1 MKRICAWCK
10 KDLGSSGTFDGT
22 GDAPITH
29 GMCGDCARKTLSFK
43 AKPLRSFLDQFSKPV
58 FLMNSEGRIVTG
70 DAIGFSFLQK
80 KPEEVENEL
89 AGDAFGCRYANLPGG
104 CGNTVHCK
112 TCTIRITVMDTLQS
126 GKSNIRVPAY
136 PDLHHMT
143 GENRI
148 RFLITTERVGE
159 AVLLRIDE
167 VTEVDPCQREVIG
180 GKE

>member
-1 MKRICAWCK
+1 
-10 KDLGSSGTFDGT
+10 
-22 GDAPITH
+22 
-29 GMCGDCARKTLSFK
+29 
-43 AKPLRSFLDQFSKPV
+43 
-58 FLMNSEGRIVTG
+58 
-70 DAIGFSFLQK
+70 
-80 KPEEVENEL
+80 
-89 AGDAFGCRYANLPGG
+89 
-104 CGNTVHCK
+104 
-112 TCTIRITVMDTLQS
+112 MDTLQS

-167 VTEVDPCQREVIG
+167 VAEVDRCQREVIG